1 MKLVMPDFY
10 PDFHCIGSACQDNCC
25 IGWEID
31 IDPETAQRYRQIGGA
46 LGERL
51 QKEIAWE
58 EPAHFRLAG
67 KDRCPFLN
75 VQNLCDLYQQLGEDS
90 LCQICQDHPRFR
102 NVIGNREEIGLGLCC
117 EEAVRLLISHLQPLG
132 WIEEETQGTAE
143 EEPLLPMVL
152 QVRAQLLEILQ
163 DRFRPL
169 PERVEIALSTT
180 FQIQQEWEGEA
191 GSPIPWA
198 EIWAAFWNTLEQM
211 EILDEENWPIL
222 RGKVKVFVQVHP
234 WQEIHSLWETDQ
246 NAACIYEQLLVYFLY
261 RYLIQAAWDGELLA
275 RLWFTVASVTVIA
288 ILDAIGQD
296 PDGNLTQTQRIFHI
310 KAYSKEVE
318 YSEENLDA
326 CLEALAE
333 LRYEN

>member
-25 IGWEID
+25 ISWEID
-31 IDPETAQRYRQIGGA
+31 IDSETAQRYRQVGGA

-51 QKEIAWE
+51 QKEIDWE
-58 EPAHFRLAG
+58 EPAHFRLAE

-75 VQNLCDLYQQLGEDS
+75 AQNLCDLYQQLGEDS

-102 NVIGNREEIGLGLCC
+102 NVIGDREEIGLGLCC

-132 WIEEETQGTAE
+132 WIEEETPEIGE

-152 QVRAQLLEILQ
+152 QVRAQLLDILQ
-163 DRFRPL
+163 DRSQPL
-169 PERVEIALSTT
+169 PERMEIALSTT

-222 RGKVKVFVQVHP
+222 RERVKAFVQAHP
-234 WQEIHSLWETDQ
+234 WQEIHSLWETDW

-275 RLWFTVASVTVIA
+275 RFWFAVASVTIIA

-296 PDGNLTQTQRIFHI
+296 TDGNLTQTQRVFHI

-333 LRYEN
+333 LRYKI